1 MKIAVIDG
9 QGAGIG
15 KAVIKKLRKEFNSK
29 IYITALGTNPL
40 AASNMLKAGADYSI
54 TGEDSICSFCESD
67 HIDSIIGP
75 IGIICSGALNGE
87 ITTRISTAIFDID
100 CVKYIIP
107 LQKHGIYI
115 PGTRDLQIK
124 DIIEEIVT
132 EIKIR
137 CI

>member
-15 KAVIKKLRKEFNSK
+15 KAVIKKLRKEFNNK

-54 TGEDSICSFCESD
+54 AGEDCICSFCENN

-132 EIKIR
+132 EIKIM